1 MKTFKYPCLHI
12 SQRTDGAAPTFCVFA
27 AKAREIMEWAVIERY
42 TSESKKGPQRLAK
55 TSKVRA
61 VERFFE
67 KDKRNTIPTSIIIGL
82 TLEGDYLQ
90 KGDSP
95 LTEELRYLIINFD
108 ETSEKRPG
116 LIIDGQHRLLG
127 MNKFSGDTLVNVV
140 ALLNPDEMEIA
151 FQFLVIN
158 NKVAK
163 VPADHMRALATNY
176 KEDELQN
183 RLTAVRLSLN
193 PNLSYVEFA
202 DRNEASPFKGIIAWP
217 DNPPERQIVA
227 PAAMEAS
234 IPIIQETKLR
244 EFENVD
250 TLLDFFFAIW
260 TSIKDKWPDLWT
272 KDSNLLKKVSIVCF
286 TRHLTDML
294 VAQSDWTDFDLS
306 VPDEVKDATNKLLAK
321 AVAKEFWTALWT
333 AKSLDTQAGRDLLMA
348 SLKQMARNLK
358 DGEPWYTDITM
369 VSLLNE

>member
-12 SQRTDGAAPTFCVFA
+12 SQRTDGSAPTFCIFA

-95 LTEELRYLIINFD
+95 LTEDLRYLVINFD

-260 TSIKDKWPDLWT
+260 AGIKDKWPDLWT

-294 VAQSDWTDFDLS
+294 VAQADWTDFDLS
-306 VPDEVKDATNKLLAK
+306 VPDEVKESTKQLLTK
-321 AVAKEFWTALWT
+321 FVAKEFWTSSWT
-333 AKSLDTQAGRDLLMA
+333 AKSLDTQAGRDLLMT

-358 DGEPWYTDITM
+358 DGEPWHADITM
-369 VSLLNE
+369 VSLLDE